1 MLKYIE
7 GLGNNPSPENL
18 KMVEEEISIA
28 NDIIMANNAL
38 ITELI
43 KKGRNEAEDIRIK
56 ELRKS
61 IVAEELFIKQSRE
74 IAEKIVE
81 VLGLRR

>member
-7 GLGNNPSPENL
+7 WLWNNPSPENL

-43 KKGRNEAEDIRIK
+43 KKWRNEAEDIRIK

-81 VLGLRR
+81 VLWLRR